1 VKLFELYRSLPIS
14 VCFDNDQPA
23 GDAPEG
29 ETQPAA
35 PPVTFTQE
43 QVNKILAEDRRKH
56 QAQMQRVE
64 KHLQETL
71 ATAKLTQEER
81 QKLEDTLENI
91 QKQLRTKEEQAKIE
105 KKQLEDKF
113 TRELNEWKTKAE
125 VIEKKYLDSIIHRSL
140 HDAAVA
146 GDAFNPNQIVTI
158 LRPFVKM
165 VDEKPMVDFPDVSAE
180 TGEPIVKQ
188 MTPDE
193 AIKRMKQ
200 LPETYGNL
208 FKSGVV
214 GGVGAASAT
223 GGFTPGS
230 GKVDPRNLT
239 MTQYLELRK
248 KNPAALGL
256 RPPR

>member
-1 VKLFELYRSLPIS
+1 VKLFELYRSLPVS
-14 VCFDNDQPA
+14 VCFDNEPA
-23 GDAPEG
+23 GDP
-29 ETQPAA
+29 PAGDPPA
-35 PPVTFTQE
+35 GDPPVVAFTQE

-64 KHLQETL
+64 KQLQDTL

-81 QKLEDTLENI
+81 QKLEDSLENV

-105 KKQLEDKF
+105 KKQLEDQYTIKI
-113 TRELNEWKTKAE
+113 RELEERAVKAE
-125 VIEKKYLDSIIHRSL
+125 TRYVDSTINRSL
-140 HDAAVA
+140 LDAAVA
-146 GDAFNPNQIVTI
+146 GDAFNPNTVISV
-158 LRPFVKM
+158 LRPYVKM
-165 VDEKPMVDFPDVSAE
+165 VDDKPMIDFPDVSAE

-214 GGVGAASAT
+214 GGLGAGSAT
-223 GGFTPGS
+223 GGLTPGS
-230 GKVDPRNLT
+230 NGKVDPRKLT
-239 MTQYLELRK
+239 MDQYLKLRK
-248 KNPAALGL
+248 ENPAALGL
-256 RPPR
+256 K